1 MEKADKRGQSVISD
15 RLRDEAPGTAD
26 EIVAILE
33 GQEKDDVEPSDK
45 VAKVTSYIR
54 PQFVTEIRQQA

>member
-1 MEKADKRGQSVISD
+1 MISD

-45 VAKVTSYIR
+45 AAKVTSYIR